1 MNLDR
6 ACIGF
11 CLALLPI
18 LWLPQIGLVWGL
30 YGAILS
36 LFVAILGRKWLY
48 GLVAGLV
55 VLSYL
60 QVILVAERAN
70 QVVAQK
76 SSQRVEIVKIL
87 NQNPYQTA
95 IGKLDSGEPIFL
107 NWQAETALKRNQIY
121 QAQLNLR
128 PISGRLNEGNFSR
141 QRWLLAHKLTA
152 TATVKQ
158 AEILPKTAVPLRTQW
173 FYRTFEQTKNLA
185 TQGLLL
191 ALAFG
196 ERAWLPNE
204 QWTIFQQTTTAHL
217 IAISG
222 LHIVLAMAIG
232 FWLAKLGL
240 WFVWR
245 FFPKQGVGLP
255 LILPYV
261 VGFLFAV
268 GYSFLAGFSVPT
280 LRALLA
286 ISVVLLCRLARR
298 HYSAWQLW
306 WRVVAVLLLLDPLA
320 ILSESF
326 WLSILAVASLIVWY
340 RHFPLSL
347 WRERL
352 GRNLVKSTPL
362 LGGLIHL
369 QLGIGL
375 IFAPVQFFF
384 FEGISPLAMVANLLI
399 VPLYSFVL
407 VPLILISLLTDN
419 FFATWQIA
427 DWLAQQSLLILTP
440 IADFWWILSRQQRWL
455 LIGINGIVLAILYG
469 WLYQKVR
476 NYWLKTVMISLI
488 FLVGFCGFRYKKD
501 PSQWIVFDV
510 GQGLAMALVYQE
522 QGQKKAVMFDA
533 GGSWGEGQQR
543 NSMAKLEILPY
554 LRREGIELAAIF
566 LSHDD
571 NDHSGGVVDLLT
583 AFPQA
588 RFISSSYRH
597 YGNKSSEPCIA
608 GKNWQFGEFKLTAIF
623 PHQLVERAKNQDSC
637 IILAESYPLR
647 WLFTGD
653 TGQSEER
660 QFAQEIGKIDFLQL
674 AHHGSKTSTSETLL
688 AHTKPNI
695 AVVATG
701 RWNPWRMPHQ
711 RVVERVEQRGIQLW
725 NTAQVGMIKLEFER
739 GNWTISG
746 ARSQNSAW
754 YQQLFG
760 QASQK

>member
-6 ACIGF
+6 ACVGF

-18 LWLPQIGLVWGL
+18 LWLPQVGLNWVA

-36 LFVAILGRKWLY
+36 LLVAILRRKWLY
-48 GLVAGLV
+48 AVVAGAV
-55 VLSYL
+55 ALSYG
-60 QVILVAERAN
+60 QVVQLAERAN
-70 QVVAQK
+70 QVSAQK
-76 SSQRVEIVKIL
+76 SSQRIEIVKIL
-87 NQNPYQTA
+87 DQNPYQTA
-95 IGKLDSGEPIFL
+95 IAKLDSGESIYL
-107 NWQAETALKRNQIY
+107 NWQAETPLKLNQLY

-141 QRWLLAHKLTA
+141 QRWLLAQKLTA

-158 AEILPKTAVPLRTQW
+158 AEILPQTTFPLRTQW
-173 FYRTFEQTKNLA
+173 FYRTFQQTENLA

-222 LHIVLAMAIG
+222 LHIALAMGIG
-232 FWLAKLGL
+232 FWIAKLGL
-240 WFVWR
+240 WGGWR
-245 FFPKQGVGLP
+245 FFPLQAVRLP
-255 LILPYV
+255 LILPYA
-261 VGFLFAV
+261 VGFLLAV
-268 GYSFLAGFSVPT
+268 EYSFLAGFSVPT

-286 ISVVLLCRLARR
+286 ISVVLLCRFARR

-306 WRVVAVLLLLDPLA
+306 WRVVAVLLLFDPLA

-326 WLSILAVASLIVWY
+326 WLSILAVASLIFWY
-340 RHFPLSL
+340 RYFSLSQ
-347 WRERL
+347 WQARL
-352 GRNLVKSTPL
+352 GRNFSKSTRL
-362 LGGLIHL
+362 LVGLVHL

-384 FEGISPLAMVANLLI
+384 FEGSTPLALLANLLI
-399 VPLYSFVL
+399 VPLYSLVL

-419 FFATWQIA
+419 LFLSWQLA
-427 DWLAQQSLLILTP
+427 GWLAQQSLIILTP
-440 IADFWWILSRQQRWL
+440 MADFWWIFSRQQQWL
-455 LIGINGIVLAILYG
+455 LVGLNGMILAILYG
-469 WLYQKVR
+469 WLYQKSR
-476 NYWLKTVMISLI
+476 IYWLRMAIISLI
-488 FLVGFCGFRYKKD
+488 FQLGFWGLRWKKD
-501 PSQWIVFDV
+501 PSQWLMFDV
-510 GQGLAMALVYQE
+510 GQGLAMALVYHE
-522 QGQKKAVMFDA
+522 QGQKKAVMFDS
-533 GGSWGEGQQR
+533 GGSWGEAQQR

-588 RFISSSYRH
+588 KLISSSKIR
-597 YGNKSSEPCIA
+597 YGDKSPEPCVA
-608 GKNWQFGEFKLTAIF
+608 GQQWQFGEFRLTSIF
-623 PHQLVERAKNQDSC
+623 PHKTVERAKNQDSC
-637 IILAESYPLR
+637 IILAESDRLQ

-653 TGQSEER
+653 TGQGEER
-660 QFAQEIGKIDFLQL
+660 RFAQAVGKIDFLQL

-688 AHTKPNI
+688 AQTKPQI
-695 AVVATG
+695 AVVGTG
-701 RWNPWRMPHQ
+701 RWNPWRMPNQ
-711 RVVERVEQRGIQLW
+711 SVVERVEQRGIKLW
-725 NTAQVGMIKLEFER
+725 DTAKVGMIKLEFEQD
-739 GNWTISG
+739 NWTVSG
-746 ARSQNSAW
+746 ARSPNSAW

-760 QASQK
+760 QAPQK